1 MSTLYKRPSS
11 YYLSW
16 YCAPGCPTHPAGH
29 KQHCTSLRTK
39 DGKKAGTMQKD
50 KDRALAADKAQA
62 ALGLPLRVTA
72 AEPWTVQ
79 QFVDKYELRV
89 KADKVVSAAT
99 WDRAESWA
107 LGCLLNYRPNA
118 TLDEL
123 TESWITDYERH
134 EKARLSPHSWNS
146 QRRTLKALGTRAVAW
161 QWLPVNPFL
170 ALTPA
175 KAKKKRPKRLF
186 QEQIPIIL
194 AAIPNQ
200 FWRLVTLFLYATG
213 VRRQELCNLERTHI
227 RRQQGFIEIET
238 NKENDPKVIAL
249 TPEIEWIVT
258 EAEKIAP
265 SRYVFSRDGKPLHP
279 EAVANYYRW
288 ISSKVKFKVS
298 PHRFRHSH
306 GTHRMEAGDNLKTVS
321 DTLGH
326 ADIRTTAN
334 FYLDMDLPAQRAAL
348 SRLPIKQL
356 VKLSRDTPVTVKK
369 PKNKDRKRSST
380 VAGTVQQ
387 TDN

>member
-1 MSTLYKRPSS
+1 MSTLYKRPTG

-16 YCAPGCPTHPAGH
+16 YCAPGCPSHPAGH

-39 DGKKAGTMQKD
+39 DGKKAGTMQKT
-50 KDRALAADKAQA
+50 KDRELAAAKATA
-62 ALGLPLRVTA
+62 ALGLPTPQTSD
-72 AEPWTVQ
+72 EPLTLT
-79 QFVDKYELRV
+79 QFMDKYELRV
-89 KADKVVSAAT
+89 KADKSVSAAT
-99 WDRAESWA
+99 WERAESWA
-107 LGCLLNYRPNA
+107 LGCLKNYQPKA
-118 TLDEL
+118 MLHDL
-123 TESWITDYERH
+123 TEAWLLEYERH

-146 QRRTLKALGTRAVAW
+146 QRRTLKALGNRVVGW
-161 QWLPVNPFL
+161 KWLSANPFL
-170 ALTPA
+170 PLTYA
-175 KAKKKRPKRLF
+175 KAKKKRPKRLL

-213 VRRQELCNLERTHI
+213 VRRQELCNLERSHV

-238 NKENDPKVIAL
+238 NKENEPKVVAI

-265 SRYVFSRDGKPLHP
+265 SPYVFSRDGQQLHP
-279 EAVANYYRW
+279 EAVKNYYRW
-288 ISSKVKFKVS
+288 ISTKVKFRVS
-298 PHRFRHSH
+298 THRFRHSH

-348 SRLPIKQL
+348 SRLPIDQL
-356 VKLSRDTPVTVKK
+356 VKLSRDAPVKTKKKKKTPKK
-369 PKNKDRKRSST
+369 RPT
-380 VAGTVQQ
+380 P
-387 TDN
+387 

>member
-1 MSTLYKRPSS
+1 MSTLYKRPTG

-16 YCAPGCPTHPAGH
+16 YCAPGCATHPAGH
-29 KQHCTSLRTK
+29 KQHCASLRTK

-50 KDRALAADKAQA
+50 KDRELAAAKAQA
-62 ALGLPLRVTA
+62 ALGLPQQPA
-72 AEPWTVQ
+72 AIEPWTLQ
-79 QFVDKYELRV
+79 EFVDKYELRV

-107 LGCLLNYRPNA
+107 LGRLLKFRPGT
-118 TLDEL
+118 TLAEL
-123 TESWITDYERH
+123 TDDWLTDYERM

-146 QRRTLKALGTRAVAW
+146 QRRTLRALGNRAVAW
-161 QWLPVNPFL
+161 QWLPANPFL
-170 ALTPA
+170 ALSRA

-213 VRRQELCNLERTHI
+213 VRRQELCNLERTHV
-227 RRQQGFIEIET
+227 RRQQGFIEVET
-238 NKENDPKVIAL
+238 NKENEPKIIAL
-249 TPEIEWIVT
+249 TPEIDWIVT
-258 EAEKIAP
+258 EAEKIVP
-265 SRYVFSRDGKPLHP
+265 SQYVFSRTGKQLHH
-279 EAVANYYRW
+279 EAVKNYYRW
-288 ISSKVKFKVS
+288 ISRKVKFRVS
-298 PHRFRHSH
+298 AHRFRHSH

-348 SRLPIKQL
+348 SRLPIDQL
-356 VKLSRDTPVTVKK
+356 VTLSRTTPVKVKK
-369 PKNKDRKRSST
+369 KPGKKKTKT
-380 VAGTVQQ
+380 VAAP
-387 TDN
+387 